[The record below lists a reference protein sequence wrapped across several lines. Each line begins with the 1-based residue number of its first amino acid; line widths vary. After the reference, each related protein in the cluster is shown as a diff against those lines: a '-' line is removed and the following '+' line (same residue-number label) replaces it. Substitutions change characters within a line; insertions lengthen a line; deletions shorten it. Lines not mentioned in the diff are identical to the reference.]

1 MSATGFLVANEST
14 LRLGGFVLVLGVL
27 AAAERRWPARGDA
40 RPATR
45 QRSNLALVVIYTLLV
60 CIALPLAAVA
70 LAIDV
75 HARGAGLF
83 GVIDWPEWL
92 EIPLAVLIFD
102 AAIYWQHRLLHRYAL
117 LWRLHRV
124 HHTDIAF
131 DVTTGVRFH
140 PFEIGLS
147 IAIKLGLVAVLGP
160 HPAAVVLFALWLSA
174 ASLFTH
180 ADFAF
185 PARVERMLRSVIV
198 TPSMHRIHHSV
209 RREET
214 DSNYG
219 FGLSLWDRLFGSYRQ
234 RPALPERS
242 MPIGLAYWRDAQAL
256 QLGSLLLQPFRREP
270 PLQEHPRNTSHE
282 TDTDA

>member
-1 MSATGFLVANEST
+1 MSATDFLVGHESA

-27 AAAERRWPARGDA
+27 AVAERLWPARGDA
-40 RPATR
+40 RPAVR
-45 QRSNLALVVIYTLLV
+45 QRNNLALVVIDTALV
-60 CIALPLAAVA
+60 RIALPLAAVA

-83 GVIDWPEWL
+83 GTIAWPQWL
-92 EIPLAVLIFD
+92 EILLAALTFD

-124 HHTDIAF
+124 HHTDTAF

-140 PFEIGLS
+140 PFEIGFS

-160 HPAAVVLFALWLSA
+160 HPAAVVIFALWLSA

-185 PARVERMLRSVIV
+185 PPRVERALRSVIV
-198 TPSMHRIHHSV
+198 TPSMHRVHHSI

-219 FGLSLWDRLFGSYRQ
+219 FGLSLWDRVFGSYRRQ
-234 RPALPERS
+234 PARPERS

-256 QLGSLLLQPFRREP
+256 RLGSLLLQPFRREP
-270 PLQEHPRNTSHE
+270 PRNSSHE
-282 TDTDA
+282 TDTHA